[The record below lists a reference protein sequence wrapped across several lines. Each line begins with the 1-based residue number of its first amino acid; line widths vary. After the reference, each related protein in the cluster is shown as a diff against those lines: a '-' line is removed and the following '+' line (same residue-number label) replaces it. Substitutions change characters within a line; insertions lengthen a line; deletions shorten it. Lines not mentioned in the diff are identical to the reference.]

1 MKRNDCAPAVGEG
14 IVSVVLELPLV
25 WEEAPT
31 VARIQVL
38 DARSRENLGVIG
50 RVKTRLFH
58 LSRKLKGM
66 LLS

>member
-38 DARSRENLGVIG
+38 DARSRENLGVIE
-50 RVKTRLFH
+50 RVRTR
-58 LSRKLKGM
+58 
-66 LLS
+66 